1 MQFAAGVLHQARLPL
16 LFSAAS
22 LQSSAFSDK
31 LYLQRKNNEHGGKIN
46 AISFESSICTGHCCA
61 RNYDMVPYIYGQLF
75 GVLILIA
82 DSTRYGIGLLILAF
96 LVSPYGLPM
105 LAAWL
110 VGKLH
115 GLRYAIQDWLY

>member
-1 MQFAAGVLHQARLPL
+1 MRFILKILFAPVIAVLAIITWFFTFMVSLSGAIL
-16 LFSAAS
+16 GIFSAI
-22 LQSSAFSDK
+22 LGF
-31 LYLQRKNNEHGGKIN
+31 
-46 AISFESSICTGHCCA
+46 
-61 RNYDMVPYIYGQLF
+61 F
-75 GVLILIA
+75 GVFILIV

-96 LVSPYGLPM
+96 LISPYGLPM

>member
-1 MQFAAGVLHQARLPL
+1 MRFLLKVLFAPVSAVLAIMTWFLTFMVSL
-16 LFSAAS
+16 SGAILGIISAI
-22 LQSSAFSDK
+22 LGF
-31 LYLQRKNNEHGGKIN
+31 
-46 AISFESSICTGHCCA
+46 
-61 RNYDMVPYIYGQLF
+61 F
-75 GVLILIA
+75 GVFILIA

>member
-1 MQFAAGVLHQARLPL
+1 MRFLLKILFAPVIAVLAIMTWFLTFMVSL
-16 LFSAAS
+16 SGAILGIISAI
-22 LQSSAFSDK
+22 LGF
-31 LYLQRKNNEHGGKIN
+31 I
-46 AISFESSICTGHCCA
+46 
-61 RNYDMVPYIYGQLF
+61 

>member
-1 MQFAAGVLHQARLPL
+1 MKKEKYAYSSLKSRIQAEWKIYVL
-16 LFSAAS
+16 
-22 LQSSAFSDK
+22 AFV
-31 LYLQRKNNEHGGKIN
+31 
-46 AISFESSICTGHCCA
+46 F
-61 RNYDMVPYIYGQLF
+61 
-75 GVLILIA
+75 ILIA